1 MKPAIRVVLPA
12 AGALLAVAG
21 GAALVCTGGQC
32 IVPAVDAAGLSV
44 AHGWRTAWLDG
55 LAASITWAGSLFL
68 LVPLALL
75 LATPDARRR
84 GWRAASFVPLALLS
98 SATLA
103 HLTKVAV
110 SRPRPELF
118 PPLTTMPAD
127 ASFPSA
133 HAMQVTAL
141 VMAYLLRPGARPGI
155 AAWLAGGALVML
167 VGLSRIHLQVHFPSD
182 VIFGM
187 LAAALLVLALRE
199 LPPWRGDAA

>member
-1 MKPAIRVVLPA
+1 MKPALRVILPA
-12 AGALLAVAG
+12 AGAALAMAG
-21 GAALVCTGGQC
+21 GAALVCAGGQC
-32 IVPAVDAAGLSV
+32 IVPAVDAAGLSL

-55 LAASITWAGSLFL
+55 LAASITWGGSLFV

-75 LATPDARRR
+75 FAALDARRR
-84 GWRAASFVPLALLS
+84 GWKVASFVPFALMA
-98 SATLA
+98 SAALA
-103 HLTKVAV
+103 HLAKIAV

-141 VMAYLLRPGARPGI
+141 VLAYLLRPGARPGLV
-155 AAWLAGGALVML
+155 AWLAGGALVSL

-182 VIFGM
+182 VIVGT

-199 LPPWRGDAA
+199 LPPWRGEAA